1 MEVGL
6 AWTDGRTNERANGE
20 EDVEA
25 REKTTSEC
33 DRDMAGAE
41 EWGGRE
47 TRSERERERESQAD
61 GDRGMGWVR
70 GIE

>member
-47 TRSERERERESQAD
+47 TRSEREREREKVRQTETEE
-61 GDRGMGWVR
+61 WV
-70 GIE
+70 G

>member
-25 REKTTSEC
+25 RENDK
-33 DRDMAGAE
+33 R
-41 EWGGRE
+41 
-47 TRSERERERESQAD
+47 
-61 GDRGMGWVR
+61 V
-70 GIE
+70 